1 MTINELPS
9 SHIQVHKHAHA
20 HTSVCSS
27 YDAIGSSRYNDSKG
41 IIGLSPKKRL
51 EYIDLAKGIGIILM
65 VAYHCQCEFLKGF
78 VAIEMLF
85 MPLFFIV
92 SGMFFNIK
100 GGYMSSIEK
109 KVNKLLI
116 PFVVFYFA
124 ADAFYWGAYKFGLL
138 GVRLVETP
146 FIGLF
151 RGDTSINAP
160 IWFLFALFDLYVI
173 FLVVFRLLHNLR
185 LRIVALVILSLCG
198 VVVSVMRIDLPI
210 YMSQAL
216 FSLPFFCYGYLIRKG
231 NVLVDSKINRLP
243 WWCWALF
250 LLLVIFAC
258 VNIPFDII
266 FAEYRFEG
274 NWFLIHICSLCIVVC
289 VLFLCKHIGHLPFVS
304 YMGRYSIVILVT
316 HWMTITVC
324 LSLWNDIIGNVEMP
338 KWLLS
343 LCTLVLS
350 SILIYPSVKYL
361 PYFVAQKDLT
371 QLLRKWGRYFK
382 RSISRRAMDLQ

>member
-1 MTINELPS
+1 MTINELSS
-9 SHIQVHKHAHA
+9 SHIQAHKHAHA

-124 ADAFYWGAYKFGLL
+124 AYMLNWCAYELGLL
-138 GVRLVETP
+138 SVQLAGIP
-146 FIGLF
+146 FIGLSNV
-151 RGDTSINAP
+151 GNMNAP
-160 IWFLFALFDLYVI
+160 IWFLFALFDLYVTFYI
-173 FLVVFRLLHNLR
+173 VFRILRNAWLRMITIAILL
-185 LRIVALVILSLCG
+185 LCG
-198 VVVSVMRIDLPI
+198 IIVSGSRIDLPL
-210 YMSQAL
+210 YLSQAL
-216 FSLPFFCYGYLIRKG
+216 FSLPFFCYGYLIEKLDIL
-231 NVLVDSKINRLP
+231 NNSKLCRVP
-243 WWCWALF
+243 WWGWV
-250 LLLVIFAC
+250 LLLSSLLFVCI
-258 VNIPFDII
+258 NIPLRAI
-266 FAEYRFEG
+266 FMAYTFEG
-274 NWFLIHICSLCIVVC
+274 NWLLINICSLSIAVC
-289 VLFLCKHIGHLPFVS
+289 FLFLCKYVDRLPFVS
-304 YMGRYSIVILVT
+304 YIGRYSLVVLCTHMLVI
-316 HWMTITVC
+316 TIC
-324 LSLWNDIIGNVEMP
+324 LKLWNVFMTEIEMP
-338 KWLLS
+338 RWLLFPCV
-343 LCTLVLS
+343 LALS
-350 SILIYPSVKYL
+350 SILIYPSVKYM